1 MTVIFM
7 NENWYM
13 VVTTLTSDGGDD
25 DDGDGDFY
33 WFVKLLIRKYQYD
46 GEIDNN

>member
-13 VVTTLTSDGGDD
+13 VVTTLTSD
-25 DDGDGDFY
+25 DGDGDFY
-33 WFVKLLIRKYQYD
+33 WFVKLLIRKYQYES
-46 GEIDNN
+46 EIDNN